1 MTKKARKNGR
11 KWVVD
16 GLDPNIE
23 SWSILFTHA
32 NGCVLIGRCAKYGT
46 LINDAGS
53 AWEEVYGDGRP
64 INWGDS
70 QVVNDK
76 WQQLKKYI
84 TSMGKLA
91 IFSVHPD
98 KTRQNSSPRYGPERM
113 QEGMD
118 ILKKALGRRKPVE
131 SLRSVFNIVVGTGA
145 PFIAPFTDRIEEE
158 VSQLGATVEVWSRTS
173 EENQRRIN
181 VFLDQLKELMTDLG
195 ANTQAFMQTSELVI
209 NDLSSD
215 VIDAR
220 MKKVFLEVKRKYEAT
235 VLERNERRDAINQLT
250 KDKIQLQAQ
259 IEGLLQERTGDAT
272 SVNALRAELT
282 QKDEQIMELTRFS
295 SGQTDEIA
303 RLKAGLEAANLIIDD
318 LNVKLTE
325 KSSKIAE
332 LEFSRSALQVLK
344 DELGRRYGALHWEKD
359 QQTVIIQTLKK
370 KLDDTAAALKE
381 VTESSLVEMTDLRE
395 TMVELQQRVSESNE
409 SAQTQ
414 AVSEEEKNEL
424 LDQLKQ
430 LEKLVEESARELET
444 LASELAEKD
453 EVVSQLQ
460 VKVQMAERARDE
472 ALAEKAT
479 VENQLTEL
487 KTQMEGQNAAAYVAA
502 DTEKTLRGQVQG
514 QEADLRSLGQ
524 QVEELGQR
532 EQAYEE
538 KINKMSQQ
546 IVDLKR
552 ELERAATQKATL
564 ERELNESAMTVS
576 IQAGSLGIS
585 NDEIVSL
592 NNKLGETT
600 KELETLRG
608 VLTVKEK
615 KISEL
620 KGVIALLNAEMSGV
634 VSELEKQTASSEQL
648 AAELKDFESRFSAL
662 KESSETKLVESARAL
677 AEKAAE
683 AKAKQDE
690 VNVMMERQT
699 ELDNEIRTLRTTI
712 EELKRENVVLREA
725 EEKAKIA
732 EEVVD
737 NLQESKEE
745 LNSQAQSLVREVQ
758 NLKAGGPNGVVVAN
772 RRQVDLILKQLM
784 SIKTTEKRTDQELKA
799 AESTL
804 AQERIQAR
812 QQEEKAQMMM
822 IQARQVAQEASR
834 SHMRTIPTTPVRVD
848 GRRSATETGREPTG
862 GGSRGTSTGVLVAV
876 GGGMAMMASFA
887 GTVLFGGV

>member
-1 MTKKARKNGR
+1 
-11 KWVVD
+11 
-16 GLDPNIE
+16 
-23 SWSILFTHA
+23 
-32 NGCVLIGRCAKYGT
+32 
-46 LINDAGS
+46 
-53 AWEEVYGDGRP
+53 
-64 INWGDS
+64 
-70 QVVNDK
+70 
-76 WQQLKKYI
+76 
-84 TSMGKLA
+84 
-91 IFSVHPD
+91 
-98 KTRQNSSPRYGPERM
+98 M

-303 RLKAGLEAANLIIDD
+303 RLKAGLEAANLTIQD
-318 LNVKLTE
+318 LNGKLTE

-344 DELGRRYGALHWEKD
+344 DELGQQYVALHREKD
-359 QQTVIIQTLKK
+359 QKTVIIQTLKK

-395 TMVELQQRVSESNE
+395 TVVELQQRVSESNE

-430 LEKLVEESARELET
+430 LESLVEESASQLET

-479 VENQLTEL
+479 VENQLAKLKKEL
-487 KTQMEGQNAAAYVAA
+487 TTQMEGQNAAAYVAA

-514 QEADLRSLGQ
+514 QEAALRSLGQ
-524 QVEELGQR
+524 KVEELGQR
-532 EQAYEE
+532 EQAYEK
-538 KINKMSQQ
+538 KINEMSQN
-546 IVDLKR
+546 IVNLESELKIV
-552 ELERAATQKATL
+552 ATQKETM
-564 ERELNESAMTVS
+564 ESARNELALTVA
-576 IQAGSLGIS
+576 IQARSLGIS
-585 NDEIVSL
+585 NDEIDSL
-592 NNKLGETT
+592 KNELGETT

-608 VLTVKEK
+608 VLTVKEE

-620 KGVIALLNAEMSGV
+620 NGVIVEMNNV
-634 VSELEKQTASSEQL
+634 VVELEKQTELSQQL
-648 AAELKDFESRFSAL
+648 AAKLKDLESRFSAL
-662 KESSETKLVESARAL
+662 KESSEKKLAESARAL
-677 AEKAAE
+677 AENAAE

-690 VNVMMERQT
+690 VNVMMVRQT
-699 ELDNEIRTLRTTI
+699 ELNNEIRTLRATI
-712 EELKRENVVLREA
+712 EELKRENLDLRKA

-737 NLQESKEE
+737 NLRETKEE
-745 LNSQAQSLVREVQ
+745 LNSKAQSLVRTVQ

-772 RRQVDLILKQLM
+772 RRQVDLILKELA